1 MANFTI
7 LEPMSTGDV
16 IDRTVRLYRR
26 NFTPMV
32 AIVAIPSLIGYATSM
47 MFWFGYM
54 KMLPDLDSPPPATP
68 EFDGAAMIMLGLGT
82 IGYPVWFFA
91 MVITVA
97 ALSRVVGDH
106 IMLGEPVTF
115 KKCFSAVRRRLG
127 DITLMGLLSLA
138 LMMGLSMALY
148 IVLILIVLV
157 AALIIGATGGL
168 GLPPWMVTVVIVITV
183 LIAVAAGI
191 YILLHVVARV
201 VFLPQVVMI
210 EGQSVGS
217 ALSRAMSLGGG
228 NWYRVGGIM
237 LFTYFVSLSLLAAFT
252 IPFII
257 ALQYFGLLSAD
268 YFFSPGWN
276 VIYGAFNQISNL
288 LVLPIWIV
296 SFTLLYFDSRVRKEA
311 YDLELLAREVSPG
324 FYWRPVARPP
334 VFGYYPQYY
343 PQPGYAYPRPFVQT
357 SPLGLAGYMPPPAP
371 RPVIQPQQTGPPRE
385 SFTHDT
391 VTQAQQPGYQAI
403 APALDSTPQAD
414 VQASGQQE
422 AVAPSGAQGG
432 QATVDRASSLCWNCG
447 AALQP
452 SAQFCIQCGKRVAE
466 S

>member
-1 MANFTI
+1 M
-7 LEPMSTGDV
+7 

-32 AIVAIPSLIGYATSM
+32 AIVAIPSLIGYASSM

-54 KMLPDLDSPPPATP
+54 KMLPDMESPSPTP
-68 EFDGAAMIMLGLGT
+68 EFDGAAMIMLGLGMV
-82 IGYPVWFFA
+82 GYPLWFFA
-91 MVITVA
+91 MVVTVA

-115 KKCFSAVRRRLG
+115 KRCFSAVRRRLG

-148 IVLILIVLV
+148 IILIIIVLV
-157 AALIIGATGGL
+157 AALIIGATSSL
-168 GLPPWMVTVVIVITV
+168 GLPPWMVTVVITITV

-191 YILLHVVARV
+191 YILLHVLARV

-228 NWYRVGGIM
+228 NWYRVGAIT

-257 ALQYFGLLSAD
+257 ALQYFGLLSTE
-268 YFFSPGWN
+268 YFLSPGWN

-296 SFTLLYFDSRVRKEA
+296 SFTLLYFDTRVRKEA
-311 YDLELLAREVSPG
+311 YDLELLAREVAPG
-324 FYWRPVARPP
+324 FFWRPVARPP
-334 VFGYYPQYY
+334 VFGYY

-357 SPLGLAGYMPPPAP
+357 SPLGLAGYMHPPSRPPAP
-371 RPVIQPQQTGPPRE
+371 RPVIQPQQTGPPR
-385 SFTHDT
+385 DPL
-391 VTQAQQPGYQAI
+391 TQGQQQGYQPI
-403 APALDSTPQAD
+403 VPSLNPTPQAN
-414 VQASGQQE
+414 VQTAGQQE
-422 AVAPSGAQGG
+422 ARPSTEAQVSE
-432 QATVDRASSLCWNCG
+432 ATVDRASSLCWNCG
-447 AALQP
+447 AELQ
-452 SAQFCIQCGKRVAE
+452 SGAQFCIQCGKRVSE

>member
-1 MANFTI
+1 MASFTI

-54 KMLPDLDSPPPATP
+54 KMLPDLESPSPSTP
-68 EFDGAAMIMLGLGT
+68 EFDGAAMIMLGIGT

-115 KKCFSAVRRRLG
+115 KKCFSAIRRRLG

-157 AALIIGATGGL
+157 AALIIGATAGL
-168 GLPPWMVTVVIVITV
+168 GLPSWMVTVVIVITV
-183 LIAVAAGI
+183 LIAVAGGI
-191 YILLHVVARV
+191 YILLHVLARV

-228 NWYRVGGIM
+228 NWYRVGGIT

-268 YFFSPGWN
+268 YFLSPGWN

-296 SFTLLYFDSRVRKEA
+296 SFTLLYFDTRVRKEA

-324 FYWRPVARPP
+324 FYWRPVVRPP
-334 VFGYYPQYY
+334 VFGYYPQ
-343 PQPGYAYPRPFVQT
+343 PGFAYPRPYVQT
-357 SPLGLAGYMPPPAP
+357 SPLGLAGYMPPPSP
-371 RPVIQPQQTGPPRE
+371 RPVIQPQQTGPPPDP
-385 SFTHDT
+385 FT
-391 VTQAQQPGYQAI
+391 QGQQPGHQTLV
-403 APALDSTPQAD
+403 PALDSTPRAD

-422 AVAPSGAQGG
+422 AGAADGAQSG
-432 QATVDRASSLCWNCG
+432 QATVDRTSSLCWNCG

-452 SAQFCIQCGKRVAE
+452 RAQFCIQCGKRVAE

>member
-32 AIVAIPSLIGYATSM
+32 ALVAIPSLIGYASSM

-54 KMLPDLDSPPPATP
+54 RMLPDLESSPPTTP
-68 EFDGAAMIMLGLGT
+68 GIDGPAMIMLGLGML
-82 IGYPVWFFA
+82 GYPLWFFA
-91 MVITVA
+91 MMMA
-97 ALSRVVGDH
+97 WSSLSRVVGDH
-106 IMLGEPVTF
+106 VMLGEPVTI

-148 IVLILIVLV
+148 VVLIIIVLV
-157 AALIIGATGGL
+157 AAVVIGATASL
-168 GLPPWMVTVVIVITV
+168 GLPQWMVTVVITITV

-191 YILLHVVARV
+191 YILLHVLARV

-217 ALSRAMSLGGG
+217 ALSRAMKLGGG
-228 NWYRVGGIM
+228 NWHRVGAIT

-252 IPFII
+252 IPFLI
-257 ALQYFGLLSAD
+257 ALQYFGLLSVE
-268 YFFSPGWN
+268 YFLSPGWN

-296 SFTLLYFDSRVRKEA
+296 SFTLLYFDTRVRKEA
-311 YDLELLAREVSPG
+311 YDLELLAREVAPG
-324 FYWRPVARPP
+324 FYWRPAPRPP
-334 VFGYYPQYY
+334 VFGYYPQ
-343 PQPGYAYPRPFVQT
+343 PGFAYPRPFVQT
-357 SPLGLAGYMPPPAP
+357 SPLGLAGYVPPPSRPPAP
-371 RPVIQPQQTGPPRE
+371 
-385 SFTHDT
+385 
-391 VTQAQQPGYQAI
+391 
-403 APALDSTPQAD
+403 PQATPPE
-414 VQASGQQE
+414 GE
-422 AVAPSGAQGG
+422 AAGEGA
-432 QATVDRASSLCWNCG
+432 VDRAAALCWNCG
-447 AALQP
+447 AALQTG
-452 SAQFCIQCGKRVAE
+452 AQFCIQCGKRVAE